1 MPSIALAGPNV
12 AKTRKS
18 IPIRAWATPLT
29 IGSFLLMA
37 TTGVLMFFGVR
48 GGLISEAHEWFSW
61 AFLAGA
67 VAHLVVNV
75 RPLTLHLK
83 SRWGRISIAAAVVVL
98 VVAVFPS
105 GVRTGHQVRHA
116 VEQAV
121 VDAPLST
128 LATLANVSPTDLEN
142 RLKAHGVTA
151 TLNQSLHDL
160 SDQNG
165 MDEHALLGIVFMKD

>member
-1 MPSIALAGPNV
+1 M
-12 AKTRKS
+12 
-18 IPIRAWATPLT
+18 
-29 IGSFLLMA
+29 
-37 TTGVLMFFGVR
+37 
-48 GGLISEAHEWFSW
+48 
-61 AFLAGA
+61 
-67 VAHLVVNV
+67 
-75 RPLTLHLK
+75 
-83 SRWGRISIAAAVVVL
+83 
-98 VVAVFPS
+98 
-105 GVRTGHQVRHA
+105 RHA

>member
-1 MPSIALAGPNV
+1 M
-12 AKTRKS
+12 
-18 IPIRAWATPLT
+18 
-29 IGSFLLMA
+29 
-37 TTGVLMFFGVR
+37 VLV
-48 GGLISEAHEWFSW
+48 

-121 VDAPLST
+121 VDAPLFDPGDPG
-128 LATLANVSPTDLEN
+128 NVSPTDLEN

>member
-1 MPSIALAGPNV
+1 MPSIALVGPNV
-12 AKTRKS
+12 GKTRKS

-48 GGLISEAHEWFSW
+48 GGLISEVHEWFSW
-61 AFLAGA
+61 LFLAGA

-98 VVAVFPS
+98 AVAVFPS

-128 LATLANVSPTDLEN
+128 LASLANVSPPDLEN

-151 TLNQSLHDL
+151 TLNQSLRDL